1 MQIVAAKIL
10 QTVAR
15 DARKEDLPDDVIM
28 VSVVL
33 YKPNWYYKI
42 YGYKYMAGKT
52 TLQVSVSVQVFVN
65 LTDNCACIE
74 GADHCV

>member
-15 DARKEDLPDDVIM
+15 DTRKEDLPDDVIM

-42 YGYKYMAGKT
+42 YGYKYMAEKKKPCKF
-52 TLQVSVSVQVFVN
+52 LSLFWS
-65 LTDNCACIE
+65 LLI
-74 GADHCV
+74 